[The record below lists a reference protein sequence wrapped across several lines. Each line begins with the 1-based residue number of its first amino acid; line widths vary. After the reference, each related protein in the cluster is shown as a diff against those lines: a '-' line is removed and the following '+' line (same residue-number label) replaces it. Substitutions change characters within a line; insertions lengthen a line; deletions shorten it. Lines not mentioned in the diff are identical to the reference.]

1 VTRVC
6 QAFALEDIEFLTTTT
21 HAYLDASCAVYKR
34 MFLYHASCDNRA
46 VVALFIINET
56 NAEVESKGAATQ
68 TERMFHR
75 FVGPHSDVSHGS
87 SLSVSVSFSLSRAR
101 THTLSVHLCLSRL
114 SRCAQYSR
122 SKVHHAGCGSA
133 SRNGVSLYRCVI
145 LCC

>member
-1 VTRVC
+1 
-6 QAFALEDIEFLTTTT
+6 
-21 HAYLDASCAVYKR
+21 
-34 MFLYHASCDNRA
+34 
-46 VVALFIINET
+46 
-56 NAEVESKGAATQ
+56 VESKGAATQ

-101 THTLSVHLCLSRL
+101 THTLSVHVCLSRTPSRFAHL
-114 SRCAQYSR
+114 SPCAQYSR